1 MGQVIS
7 ATGPAPAPVASSA
20 APWDAF
26 GGAMASDGFNGRL
39 SMLDVVTLIAII
51 SWHQVHC
58 SVHGE

>member
-39 SMLDVVTLIAII
+39 SMLDVVYVDIYDLVAPSTLQC
-51 SWHQVHC
+51 SW
-58 SVHGE
+58 

>member
-26 GGAMASDGFNGRL
+26 GGAMASDGFNG
-39 SMLDVVTLIAII
+39 
-51 SWHQVHC
+51 
-58 SVHGE
+58 